1 MRGAVEGPLPVRQKR
16 VAVFGSTGSVGT
28 ACLQVLR
35 HLGPEYRVSAL
46 AAARSVSRIVNQA
59 REFRPE
65 FVVLTDWDAFLEARR
80 ALGPGVKVG
89 WGPAALLDAA
99 RADVVVMAMSGTQ
112 GLLPVLRSLE
122 LGQRTCLATK
132 EILVAF
138 GEPVMRLARRNHAE
152 VLPIDSELCAV
163 HQCLGGQDDRS
174 MNRVILTASGGPFLN
189 RPLPRRARLAQVL
202 NHPTWKMGRKI
213 TVDSATLMNKG
224 LEVIETARL
233 FGLEPSQVE
242 AVVHPQSVVHSM
254 VVFNDGSVMA
264 QLSEPDMRLPLQ
276 YCLTWPRRSASL
288 ARPLDLT
295 RTRRLE
301 FLPVDRSK
309 FRCLDLAYRALTAG
323 GGAPC
328 CLSSANQ
335 VAVDAF
341 LDGRIAFG
349 AIPDI
354 VEQTLYAFSGRS
366 CPPRPGIKHLLKI
379 ETWATRHARSLANQQ
394 RNLNE

>member
-1 MRGAVEGPLPVRQKR
+1 MRQRR

-28 ACLQVLR
+28 ACLEVLR
-35 HLGPEYRVSAL
+35 HLGPNYCVSAL
-46 AAARSVSRIVNQA
+46 AAATSANRIVRQA
-59 REFRPE
+59 LEFKPE
-65 FVVLTDWDAFLEARR
+65 HVVLTDWHAYHEVKQ
-80 ALGPGVKVG
+80 ALGPGVKTG

-99 RADVVVMAMSGTQ
+99 RADIVVMAMSGTQ

-138 GEPVMRLARRNHAE
+138 GEPVMRLAHRHCAE

-163 HQCLGGQDDRS
+163 HQCLVGQDDKALRK
-174 MNRVILTASGGPFLN
+174 VILTASGGPFRN
-189 RPLPRRARLAQVL
+189 RPIPRNARLGQVL

-224 LEVIETARL
+224 LEVIETVRL

-242 AVVHPQSVVHSM
+242 AVIHPQSIVHSL
-254 VVFNDGSVMA
+254 VEFDDGSVLA

-276 YCLTWPRRSASL
+276 YCLTYPSRSASL
-288 ARPLDLT
+288 AQPLNLT
-295 RTRRLE
+295 RTGRLD
-301 FLPVDRSK
+301 FLPVDRKK
-309 FRCLDLAYRALTAG
+309 FRCFDLAYQALSSG
-323 GGAPC
+323 GVAPC

-341 LDGRIAFG
+341 LEGRIVFG

-354 VEQTLYAFSGRS
+354 IEQTLSACSSRFR
-366 CPPRPGIKHLLKI
+366 PLRPGIKHLLKV
-379 ETWATRHARSLANQQ
+379 EAWAARHARSLANQQ
-394 RNLNE
+394 RNLAR